1 MISAEDA
8 PRRIYRIMIALS
20 LAGAIAMFLAR
31 GWRWGL
37 GFAVGA
43 AISFLNFRAF
53 EMIVAMT
60 GVVKDE
66 SKPPARVGPVFL
78 GLRYLLFAGAAYVI
92 IRVLDANMLAA
103 LLGLFV
109 CAAGVLIEFLYE
121 LCIMNSGS
129 PDS

>member
-20 LAGAIAMFLAR
+20 LAGAMAILLAR

-37 GFAVGA
+37 GFGVGA

-53 EMIVAMT
+53 EKIVAMT
-60 GVVKDE
+60 GVVKE
-66 SKPPARVGPVFL
+66 EGKPPERVGPVFL

-92 IRVLDANMLAA
+92 IRVLDANLLAA

-121 LCIMNSGS
+121 LIYTN
-129 PDS
+129 